1 MICLLSR
8 KTSRF
13 QPGWAYIR
21 FQQHTAIFTMC
32 QATFTMKFAKSCVI
46 MVYINK
52 KAFQHDD
59 EIGYLYNVHKK
70 ALWFL

>member
-1 MICLLSR
+1 
-8 KTSRF
+8 
-13 QPGWAYIR
+13 
-21 FQQHTAIFTMC
+21 
-32 QATFTMKFAKSCVI
+32 

-52 KAFQHDD
+52 KVFQHDD

>member
-1 MICLLSR
+1 
-8 KTSRF
+8 
-13 QPGWAYIR
+13 
-21 FQQHTAIFTMC
+21 
-32 QATFTMKFAKSCVI
+32 

-70 ALWFL
+70 ALWFLWKPEKGRRKLTMLDNIIISGFADEMDMNLD